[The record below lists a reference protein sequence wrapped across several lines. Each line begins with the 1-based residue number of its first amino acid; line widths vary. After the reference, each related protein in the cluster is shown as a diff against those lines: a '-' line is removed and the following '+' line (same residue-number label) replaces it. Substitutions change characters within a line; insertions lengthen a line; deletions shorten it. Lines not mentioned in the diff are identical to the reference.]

1 MSAHDVKLFGDQIA
15 ASRLETRFAQL
26 KASSLLR
33 LAIEDLYPGRI
44 ALVSSFGADAAAL
57 LHMVAQIDKRTPV
70 VFVDTGQ
77 HFPETLAYRDDLV
90 ARLGLTNVIVAEPNA
105 ETVAQEDPEKFLFMS
120 DPDRCCEI
128 RKVRPLAEAM
138 EGFDAWITGRKG
150 FQTTIR
156 ATLPLFEAEGERIK
170 INPLVGW
177 SSSDVLKYIADAG
190 LPRHPLVAKGFPSIG
205 CLPCTSPVKPGED
218 ERAGR
223 WRGRGQGRVRHPCGS
238 ARSRIRHLMPLWRR
252 EGFVEDK
259 WAFLG
264 DEAPVPEEGA
274 IVVSLKRWLAERESL
289 SARAAPVGVAVEA
302 GADAQAHL
310 SDLTNRP
317 LVALAFDK
325 FADGRSFSYA
335 RILRDRRQFRGE
347 LRAIGDVLIDE
358 IPLMLRCGFDSF
370 DVTNAP
376 TLHALQAGRLPGSPL
391 HYQPSSAQDEAQEG
405 TRPWLRV
412 TRPSNE

>member
-57 LHMVAQIDKRTPV
+57 LHMVAQVDTATPV

-77 HFPETLAYRDDLV
+77 HFSETLAYRDTLV
-90 ARLGLTNVIVAEPNA
+90 ASLGLTNVIVTEPKA
-105 ETVAQEDPEKFLFMS
+105 ETLAHEDPEKFLFAS

-150 FQTTIR
+150 FQSTTR

-170 INPLVGW
+170 INPLAGW
-177 SSSDVLKYIADAG
+177 TASEVIQYIAEAG

-205 CLPCTSPVKPGED
+205 CLPCTSPVRPGED

-223 WRGRGQGRVRHPCGS
+223 WRGRGKVECG
-238 ARSRIRHLMPLWRR
+238 IHT
-252 EGFVEDK
+252 
-259 WAFLG
+259 
-264 DEAPVPEEGA
+264 GA
-274 IVVSLKRWLAERESL
+274 LD
-289 SARAAPVGVAVEA
+289 A
-302 GADAQAHL
+302 GAD
-310 SDLTNRP
+310 
-317 LVALAFDK
+317 
-325 FADGRSFSYA
+325 
-335 RILRDRRQFRGE
+335 I
-347 LRAIGDVLIDE
+347 
-358 IPLMLRCGFDSF
+358 
-370 DVTNAP
+370 
-376 TLHALQAGRLPGSPL
+376 
-391 HYQPSSAQDEAQEG
+391 
-405 TRPWLRV
+405 
-412 TRPSNE
+412 